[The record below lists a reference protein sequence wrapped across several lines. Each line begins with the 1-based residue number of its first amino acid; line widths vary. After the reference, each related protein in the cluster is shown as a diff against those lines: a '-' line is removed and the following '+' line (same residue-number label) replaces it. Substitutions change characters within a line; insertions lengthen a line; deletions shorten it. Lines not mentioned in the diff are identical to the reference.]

1 MTKDEIKTL
10 ILRRLYEIVF
20 RGGRE
25 GFVNIRK
32 FSESNEIDPELVF
45 KVVDEFKEKGFIE
58 TECSGGTYEFNSE
71 ALLYCEEQKLA
82 DPKLFDYQ
90 NKVRKTL
97 LLTLADMQEN
107 SPSGE
112 GVYWQEWIQ
121 KAGVNDQDFTNNHKI
136 MQSMNLI
143 REESSSEYFI
153 TPHGKSTVQDYRKRK
168 KRLEDFKRLEKLEA
182 VTEQQRGHKL
192 EDLLANTAEWEG
204 WDVKRRVR
212 AQGQENDIIM
222 HVGLHYFLNSCKWEA
237 EPIHG
242 KEVELLESRV
252 RSRAQTNGGI
262 LFSMSGFTP
271 NCIEEIRLKIATAL
285 IIPFGPG
292 DIRRIMQNEA
302 TMTDLLDDKIDY
314 IMNHRKIHVNG
325 ELK

>member
-1 MTKDEIKTL
+1 MTTEEISNA
-10 ILRRLYEIVF
+10 ILQRLYEIVF
-20 RGGRE
+20 KEGRE
-25 GFVNIRK
+25 GFVDIRK
-32 FSESNEIDPELVF
+32 FSESNNIDPELAF
-45 KVVDEFKEKGFIE
+45 KVIDEFKERGFIE
-58 TECSGGTYEFNSE
+58 TECSGGTYEFNSA
-71 ALLYCEEQKLA
+71 ALIYYEEQKLP
-82 DPKLFDYQ
+82 DQKLFDYQ

-97 LLTLADMQEN
+97 LLTLANMQEN

-136 MQSMNLI
+136 MQSKNLI

-153 TPHGKSTVQDYRKRK
+153 TPYGKSTAQDYRKRK
-168 KRLEDFKRLEKLEA
+168 RRLEDFERLERLEG

-192 EDLLANTAEWEG
+192 EDLLADTAEWEG
-204 WDVKRRVR
+204 WDVKRRVK

-222 HVGLHYFLNSCKWEA
+222 HVGLHYFLSSCKWEA
-237 EPIHG
+237 GPIQP

-262 LFSMSGFTP
+262 LFSMASFTP

-302 TMTDLLDDKIDY
+302 TLTDLLDDKIDQV
-314 IMNHRKIHVNG
+314 MNHRQFLVDGK
-325 ELK
+325 LK